1 MKTNHLIAALAF
13 LAVAAFPAFAQTQR
27 PATAGNPPAPQS
39 GALPESKIAL
49 IYSSEFLDPKTGIA
63 KFTSVMSGLNREFQ
77 PRQTELNQLAQQ
89 IQTLGDEIEKT
100 KTMADPKTIQ
110 TKMDLLEA
118 KRKEYQRKGED
129 AEAASKKRQ
138 EEVLGPL
145 QDEIGKALIAFAK
158 QRDITIVIDASRL
171 PLVYAKESI
180 DITRA
185 FITEF
190 NSKNPVTASVST
202 PQ

>member
-1 MKTNHLIAALAF
+1 
-13 LAVAAFPAFAQTQR
+13 
-27 PATAGNPPAPQS
+27 
-39 GALPESKIAL
+39 
-49 IYSSEFLDPKTGIA
+49 
-63 KFTSVMSGLNREFQ
+63 
-77 PRQTELNQLAQQ
+77 
-89 IQTLGDEIEKT
+89 LGDEIEKT

-110 TKMDLLEA
+110 TKVDLLEA

-145 QDEIGKALIAFAK
+145 QDEIGKALIAYAK
-158 QRDITIVIDASRL
+158 QRGITVVIDASRV
-171 PLVYAKESI
+171 PLVYANESI

-185 FITEF
+185 FISEF
-190 NSKNPVTASVST
+190 NSKNPATASVST

>member
-27 PATAGNPPAPQS
+27 PATAATPAPQS
-39 GALPESKIAL
+39 GPLPESKIAL

-63 KFTSVMSGLNREFQ
+63 KFNSVMTMLNREFQ

-110 TKMDLLEA
+110 TKMDLLEV

-129 AEAASKKRQ
+129 AEAASKRRQ

-145 QDEIGKALIAFAK
+145 QDDIGKALIAFAK
-158 QRDITIVIDASRL
+158 QRGVTVVIDASRV
-171 PLVYAKESI
+171 PLVYGDQSI

-190 NSKNPVTASVST
+190 NSKNPVTASVAT